1 MNFKNVPSLRW
12 NQLRRIVVVKSF
24 CVFTF
29 LGMAQNSLANENN
42 LVTVKADANFKKIT
56 LKIENQTLKDVFKK
70 IENQLNVHIMYES
83 SQVNSN
89 KKISLRATNQ
99 SLVEIMDKICGSQSL
114 KYQIIDRNIII
125 KKSTAALNLNIN
137 TQSNYTISGVV
148 VGSDDNL
155 PLPGVN
161 IQIKGSKQGWDTDF
175 DGRFKI
181 ALNNQNVVLVFSYL
195 GYVSQEIAVSE
206 ITSDL
211 KIKLV
216 PVAKQL
222 QEVVVMGYGSVK
234 KSEVVGA
241 VSTVSMKEASSR
253 TYNSTAELLQGT
265 VAGVTVVNNG
275 GDPTAPPKII
285 IRGVGSTNAEEPM
298 IVLDGIIFNGS
309 FNDVNPNDIES
320 ISVLKDAASA
330 AIYGARASGGVILIT
345 TKKGKAGKVN
355 IKINYQG
362 GSQQVAKKL
371 EALNAAE
378 YADAMNT
385 ATDNAKLPR
394 IAAFDV
400 TKEPTA
406 RTTNTVWSDEIFR
419 SGKIQDLSM
428 SVDGGNETANF
439 FISGGYRKNEG
450 VLLNT
455 YSDRYTARANSS
467 FKINSKLRIGE
478 NITYSLT
485 NGQSGNTN
493 DSYIGAILAAIFYP
507 PNATIYKQD
516 GSGDFGGV
524 PSKYIGS
531 YGDVINP
538 VAYLSRLD
546 VNNPTSTI
554 LINPY
559 ADWEIV
565 KGLNFKTNWGYTRIQ
580 NNRKQFTTKVP
591 EPGKIFDFN
600 ELAQSTTTA
609 TSLLSEQT
617 LTFSKKIANH
627 NFTALAGYTFQKD
640 IRENHTI
647 KGTGFDSEDP
657 SLRYLSNAKTFKTS
671 SSYSQEILLSYIGRV
686 NYSYKDKYLVSAVV
700 RRDGTSKFIADK
712 RWKVYPSLS
721 LGWLISEENF
731 MKNIPSFVSV
741 LKLRAS
747 NGTIGNLGG
756 SLGSYQFSIPLN
768 QTSSLFGNPAAIQFG
783 LAENEL
789 SNKNLTWESS
799 EQKNIGLDFGFLNN
813 SITGSVDAFV
823 KTNKDMLFQNGLP
836 GLSGTPNGQT
846 INAGNVENKG
856 LEINLGYKKSIGD
869 FSFDASANVSF
880 VSNKMTALTDG
891 VTTLEP
897 KNIGIVRQLPL
908 ANIYQVGSPVN
919 AFYGYSTAGLFQSD
933 AEAKAY
939 VNSKGVPY
947 QPNAVA
953 GDIKFVNN
961 NGDDVI
967 DNNDRVVLGNPFP
980 KTSYSFNL
988 NMNYKRFDMNVFLQG
1003 VAGNSNFNAV
1013 KYTGLNA
1020 SFPGYNL
1027 LAESKNAWSPQNTNT
1042 SIPVLSAKD
1051 NNNNFGRISDFYIE
1065 DASFLRLKNITI
1077 GYTPNES
1084 IFFNK
1089 VKARFYIS
1097 AQNLITFTKYSGM
1110 DPEVGL
1116 SNYGLD
1122 LGKYPLSK
1130 IYMMG
1135 VNLNF

>member
-1 MNFKNVPSLRW
+1 MNFKKV
-12 NQLRRIVVVKSF
+12 QLRRVVVVQSL
-24 CVFTF
+24 CVFTL
-29 LGMAQNSLANENN
+29 LGVAQNTRANENV
-42 LVTVKADANFKKIT
+42 LTIQ
-56 LKIENQTLKDVFKK
+56 KIEKTQKKLTLRFENESIKDIFKE
-70 IENQLNVHIMYES
+70 IEKQANVHFIYET
-83 SQVNSN
+83 SQINTN
-89 KKISLRATNQ
+89 KKLSFKINNLSLEE
-99 SLVEIMDKICGSQSL
+99 VMDKICTAFAL
-114 KYQIIDRNIII
+114 KYQIIDKNIVVKKEVQNLKTTFSQNSII
-125 KKSTAALNLNIN
+125 TG
-137 TQSNYTISGVV
+137 TV
-148 VGSDDNL
+148 VGSDDGL

-161 IQIKGSKQGWDTDF
+161 VKIKGTNIGYDTDF
-175 DGRFKI
+175 DGSFKI
-181 ALNNQNVVLVFSYL
+181 NSNITNGTLIISYL
-195 GYVSQEIAVSE
+195 GYLTQEIAVNE
-206 ITSDL
+206 QTKDL

-216 PVAKQL
+216 PVAKEL
-222 QEVVVMGYGSVK
+222 QEVVVVGYGSVK
-234 KSEVVGA
+234 KSEIIGA
-241 VSTVSMKEASSR
+241 VSSVSMKESSSR

-285 IRGVGSTNAEEPM
+285 IRGIGSTNAEEPM

-309 FNDVNPNDIES
+309 FNDINPNDIQA

-345 TKKGKAGKVN
+345 TKKGTAGKVN
-355 IKINYQG
+355 VKVNYQG
-362 GSQQVAKKL
+362 GLQQVGKKL

-394 IAAFDV
+394 IPAFDV

-406 RTTNTVWSDEIFR
+406 RTTNTVWTDEIFR
-419 SGKIQDLSM
+419 AGKIDDVALSI
-428 SVDGGNETANF
+428 DGGNETSNF
-439 FISGGYRKNEG
+439 FVSGGYRKNEG

-455 YSDRYTARANSS
+455 FSERYTARANSS

-478 NITYSLT
+478 NLTYSLT
-485 NGQSGNTN
+485 DGQSGNTAEA
-493 DSYIGAILAAIFYP
+493 YTGTILAAIFYP
-507 PNATIYKQD
+507 PNATIYNQD
-516 GSGDFGGV
+516 GSGTYGGV
-524 PSKYIGS
+524 PTKYVGS

-538 VAYLSRLD
+538 VAYLHRLD
-546 VNNPTSTI
+546 IKNPTSTI

-559 ADWEIV
+559 AEWDII
-565 KGLNFKTNWGYTRIQ
+565 KGLTFKSNWGYTRIQ

-600 ELAQSTTTA
+600 ELALSTTTA

-617 LTFSKKIANH
+617 LTYSKNIKGHSI
-627 NFTALAGYTFQKD
+627 TALAGYTFQD
-640 IRENHTI
+640 DSRENYTI
-647 KGTGFDSEDP
+647 KGTGFDNEDP
-657 SLRYLSNAKTFKTS
+657 SQRYLSNAKTFKTTS
-671 SSYSQEILLSYIGRV
+671 DFRDEILLSYIGRI
-686 NYSYKDKYLVSAVV
+686 NYSFKNKYLFSGVV
-700 RRDGTSKFIADK
+700 RRDGTSKFLADK

-721 LGWLISEENF
+721 LGWLISEESF
-731 MKNIPSFVSV
+731 MSDLKSFVSV

-756 SLGSYQFSIPLN
+756 SLGAYQFSIPLS
-768 QTSSLFGNPAAIQFG
+768 QTSSLFGNPAITQFG

-813 SITGSVDAFV
+813 SLTGSVDAFI
-823 KTNKDMLFQNGLP
+823 KTNKDMLFQNSLP

-856 LEINLGYKKSIGD
+856 LELSLGYKKTIGD
-869 FSFDASANVSF
+869 FSFDANANVSF
-880 VSNKMTALTDG
+880 VSNKMVALTDG

-897 KNIGIVRQLPL
+897 KGTAIVRQLPL

-939 VNSKGVPY
+939 TNSKGTAY

-953 GDIKFVNN
+953 GDIKFVNT

-967 DNNDRVVLGNPFP
+967 DANDRVVLGNPFP
-980 KTSYSFNL
+980 TTSYSFNL
-988 NMNYKRFDMNVFLQG
+988 NMNYKRFDMNIFLQG
-1003 VAGNSNFNAV
+1003 VSGNSNFNAV

-1077 GYTPNES
+1077 GYTFNEAL
-1084 IFFNK
+1084 FFNK
-1089 VKARFYIS
+1089 VKTRIYFS
-1097 AQNLITFTKYSGM
+1097 AQNLLTFTKYSGM

-1116 SNYGLD
+1116 SSYGLD
-1122 LGKYPLSK
+1122 LGRYPLSK
-1130 IYMMG
+1130 IYMAG